1 MNSIYNLPSKVIYCS
16 ECVISNQRPITL
28 VETKHSNKEK
38 KNTTFFDENGV
49 CDACNW
55 SKIKKNEIDWNKREK
70 ELISL
75 LDFHRS
81 KKGNYDV
88 VVPASGGKD
97 SMYVAYILKHKYKM
111 HPLTVTWSPH
121 IYTEIGKKNFYN
133 MINSGFDNILATPNG
148 KVHRL
153 LTKLAF
159 LNIGHPF
166 QPFIIGQRVVGPKIA
181 IEKKIPLIFYGENVA
196 EYGNRIKDNYSPL
209 MDLNL
214 ITAFDVD
221 NEELYLSGVKI
232 KELKEKYNLSNNDLE
247 TYRSPNIDEI
257 KKLNMEVH
265 YMSYYRFWRPQ
276 ENFYY
281 ASQNVAFE
289 VANERTPG
297 TYTKSNGLDDKL
309 EAFHY
314 YLMLIKFGLGRAN
327 YDCAQEIRDGK
338 ITREE
343 GVALVNKY
351 DTEFPEKYFQE
362 FLDYTSITREAFY
375 ETIEKFRNSNL
386 WEKKI

>member
-1 MNSIYNLPSKVIYCS
+1 MQLTSKVIYCS

-49 CDACNW
+49 CDACKW
-55 SKIKKNEIDWNKREK
+55 SKIKKNEIDWDEREK

-88 VVPASGGKD
+88 IVPASGGKD
-97 SMYVAYILKHKYKM
+97 SMYVVHILKHKYKM
-111 HPLTVTWSPH
+111 NPLTVTWAPH
-121 IYTEIGKKNFYN
+121 IYTEIGKKNFHN
-133 MINSGFDNILATPNG
+133 MIDNGFDNILVTPNG

-181 IEKKIPLIFYGENVA
+181 LEKKIPLIFYGENVA

-209 MDLNL
+209 MDVNL

-221 NEELYLSGVKI
+221 NEELYL
-232 KELKEKYNLSNNDLE
+232 
-247 TYRSPNIDEI
+247 
-257 KKLNMEVH
+257 
-265 YMSYYRFWRPQ
+265 WC
-276 ENFYY
+276 EN
-281 ASQNVAFE
+281 
-289 VANERTPG
+289 
-297 TYTKSNGLDDKL
+297 
-309 EAFHY
+309 
-314 YLMLIKFGLGRAN
+314 
-327 YDCAQEIRDGK
+327 
-338 ITREE
+338 
-343 GVALVNKY
+343 
-351 DTEFPEKYFQE
+351 
-362 FLDYTSITREAFY
+362 
-375 ETIEKFRNSNL
+375 
-386 WEKKI
+386 